1 MDELPF
7 LCVVAMALRA
17 GRRAKGLNQRDF
29 AQLAGLSSST
39 VARLEASRGDVGL
52 GPLRTAL
59 AMVGLRLAVVHDD
72 GRPFVATS
80 ALPLDEAGVVDR
92 AGRRFPAHLPED
104 LYLDDHYWRT
114 WRDEQAGVTD
124 RGPWT
129 YRRWIPGSA
138 ESWQRWNAELWGPGE
153 GNKGAGPGNQ
163 GAGPGNQGAGP
174 DREEGRGGAA
184 ESAF

>member
-17 GRRAKGLNQRDF
+17 GRRVKGLNQREF

-39 VARLEASRGDVGL
+39 VARLEASREDVGL

-72 GRPFVATS
+72 GRPFVAAS
-80 ALPLDEAGVVDR
+80 ALPLDGAGVVDR

-104 LYLDDHYWRT
+104 LYRDSHYWRT
-114 WRDEQAGVTD
+114 WRDEQAGITD

-129 YRRWIPGSA
+129 YRRWTPSSA
-138 ESWQRWNAELWGPGE
+138 ESWERWNAELWG
-153 GNKGAGPGNQ
+153 Q
-163 GAGPGNQGAGP
+163 GQG
-174 DREEGRGGAA
+174 REEGRGGAA
-184 ESAF
+184 GSAF